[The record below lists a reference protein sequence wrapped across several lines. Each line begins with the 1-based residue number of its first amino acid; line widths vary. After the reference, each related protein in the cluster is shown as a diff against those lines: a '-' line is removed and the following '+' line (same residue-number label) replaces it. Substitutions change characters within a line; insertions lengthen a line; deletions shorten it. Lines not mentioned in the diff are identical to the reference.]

1 MAVASALVERTT
13 AEDVALAAYAAAV
26 ADHNQIAVSVGGVLE
41 EDRDGHERGTVYVT
55 LTVPTAAAA
64 ELAAERLRPIAR
76 IEDDRWAHGW
86 RCVAGPA
93 LALDIYPDPDE
104 GDIADFV
111 AAHVAAQA
119 RRHPDLEELVRERLG
134 GAAPDVEVIDSG
146 EGDDGRR
153 YVDIRVG
160 SADGADRAE
169 AALGAVAEIALP
181 WRLEAF
187 TLSTRVYPEVG

>member
-26 ADHNQIAVSVGGVLE
+26 ADHNQIAVSAGGVLE

-55 LTVPTAAAA
+55 LTVPTVAAA
-64 ELAAERLRPIAR
+64 ELAAERLRPMAR

-111 AAHVAAQA
+111 AAHVAAES
-119 RRHPDLEELVRERLG
+119 RRRPDLEKLVRVWLVD
-134 GAAPDVEVIDSG
+134 APDVEVIDSG
-146 EGDDGRR
+146 EGGDGRG
-153 YVDIRVG
+153 YVDIRV
-160 SADGADRAE
+160 SSVDGADRAE
-169 AALGAVAEIALP
+169 AALDAVAEIALP

>member
-13 AEDVALAAYAAAV
+13 VEEVALAAYAAAV
-26 ADHNQIAVSVGGVLE
+26 ADHNQIAVAVGGVLE

-55 LTVPTAAAA
+55 LTVPTVAAA

-93 LALDIYPDPDE
+93 LALDIYPDPDD

-119 RRHPDLEELVRERLG
+119 RRHPALEELVRERLVD
-134 GAAPDVEVIDSG
+134 APDVAVVDSG

-160 SADGADRAE
+160 SVDGADRAE
-169 AALGAVAEIALP
+169 AVLGAVAEIALP